1 MKNTFTRWR
10 NSDAAIR
17 TFSALFGAFLGLS
30 LLKFGNPVI
39 LEKLVAPPQ
48 NFYEWT
54 ISSWPLVIGYWLLVP
69 VAFTGL
75 LIADW
80 KISVPKWLL
89 ALPLVWLGWE
99 LISATTTVDRQLTRA
114 TLVQFT
120 ACVMCFY
127 LGYFA
132 LGRAKE
138 YRPFWL
144 GLLGAFIVVLVTGF
158 QQHFGGLAESRQY
171 FFTYIYPQLKTVP
184 PEYLKKMSSDRIFST
199 LFYPNTLA
207 GILLLLLPPAL
218 TVLWK
223 GSNNLSAATN
233 RIVTG
238 IVGAAALACLYWSGS
253 KGGWLLMLL
262 LGFISLARLPFQR
275 RLKIV
280 LITAVLVIGLI
291 GFAAKYS
298 TYFEK
303 GATSVGAR
311 VDCWRAAFQ
320 TVESAPLLG
329 SGPGTFGVIYSKI
342 KRPEAEMA
350 RMTHNDYLEQA
361 SDSGLPGFTAYL
373 IFITWALIWSWR
385 KLVAIQNTEMFAIW
399 LGLLGWSLQ
408 ELFEFG
414 LYIPALAWTAFGL
427 LGWLLSQLGNALDKE
442 LLTR

>member
-10 NSDAAIR
+10 NSDATSRKFA
-17 TFSALFGAFLGLS
+17 ALFGAFLGLS

-39 LEKLVAPPQ
+39 LGKLVTPPQ
-48 NFYEWT
+48 NFYDWM
-54 ISSWPLVIGYWLLVP
+54 ISSWPLVIGCWLLVP
-69 VAFTGL
+69 VAIIGL

-80 KISVPKWLL
+80 KISAPKWLL
-89 ALPLVWLGWE
+89 ALPLIWLGWE
-99 LISATTTVDRQLTRA
+99 LISVTTTVDRQLTRA
-114 TLVQFT
+114 TLAQFA
-120 ACVMCFY
+120 ACVTCFY

-138 YRPFWL
+138 HRPFWL
-144 GLLGAFIVVLVTGF
+144 GLLGAFIVVLAAGF
-158 QQHFGGLAESRQY
+158 QQHFGGLAESRRY
-171 FFTYIYPQLKTVP
+171 FFTYIYPQLKTVA
-184 PEYLKKMSSDRIFST
+184 PEYVKKMSSNRIFST

-207 GILLLLLPPAL
+207 GGLLLLLPPAL
-218 TVLWK
+218 TVFWK
-223 GSNNLSAATN
+223 GSNNWSVAIN
-233 RIVTG
+233 RIIAG
-238 IVGAAALACLYWSGS
+238 IVGTAALACLYWSGS

-262 LGFISLARLPFQR
+262 LGLISLVRLPFQQ

-280 LITAVLVIGLI
+280 LIATMLVIGLI
-291 GFAAKYS
+291 GFTAKYS

-311 VDCWRAAFQ
+311 IDCWRAAFQ

-329 SGPGTFGVIYSKI
+329 SGPGTFGVIYAKI
-342 KRPEAEMA
+342 KTPEAEMS

-361 SDSGLPGFTAYL
+361 SDSGLPGFIAYL
-373 IFITWALIWSWR
+373 TFIAWALIWSWR
-385 KLVAIQNTEMFAIW
+385 KLVTNQNAEMFAIW

-427 LGWLLSQLGNALDKE
+427 LGWLLSQLGNAFDKE
-442 LLTR
+442 LRAR

>member
-1 MKNTFTRWR
+1 
-10 NSDAAIR
+10 
-17 TFSALFGAFLGLS
+17 
-30 LLKFGNPVI
+30 VI
-39 LEKLVAPPQ
+39 LEKLITPPQ
-48 NFYEWT
+48 NVYEWT
-54 ISSWPLVIGYWLLVP
+54 ISSWPLAIGYWLLVP
-69 VAFTGL
+69 VAIIGL
-75 LIADW
+75 LITDW
-80 KISVPKWLL
+80 KINVNAPKWLL
-89 ALPLVWLGWE
+89 VLPLIWLGWE
-99 LISATTTVDRQLTRA
+99 FISATTTVDTQLTRV
-114 TLVQFT
+114 TLVQFIT
-120 ACVMCFY
+120 CVMCFY

-138 YRPFWL
+138 HRPFWL
-144 GLLGAFIVVLVTGF
+144 GLLGAFIVVLGAGF
-158 QQHFGGLAESRQY
+158 QQRFGGLAESRQY

-207 GILLLLLPPAL
+207 EGLLLLLPPAL
-218 TVLWK
+218 TVFWK
-223 GSNNLSAATN
+223 GSNNWSVAIN
-233 RIVTG
+233 RIVAG
-238 IVGAAALACLYWSGS
+238 IIGAAALACLCWSGS

-262 LGFISLARLPFQR
+262 LGFISLARLAFQR

-280 LITAVLVIGLI
+280 LITAVLVIGII

-320 TVESAPLLG
+320 TVESTPLLG

-373 IFITWALIWSWR
+373 IFIAGALIWSWR
-385 KLVAIQNTEMFAIW
+385 KLVANRNTEIFAIW

-427 LGWLLSQLGNALDKE
+427 LGWLLSQLGNAFDKE
-442 LLTR
+442 LRTR